1 MSDPWGPSHRYAPPP
16 RLQRPWPLRML
27 GRLVGLY
34 FGLAFAKVLLGLPGV
49 TPLVWAWHWLGPAAG
64 VWLCLP
70 VARRV
75 APWVW
80 MWARRWRRQRVRTPK
95 AVVRAGDPLVGV
107 REHTAALGGGA
118 FLGLRERGGWA
129 TADGEQAV
137 MILGPPR
144 SGKSSAVVIPALL
157 AAPGPAVSTSTKPE
171 IFEITARARGRL
183 GTVWVFDPAATMPRL
198 PRGVRRLSWSPVGA
212 ATSWDAALVMARA
225 MTASAPVHRGS
236 QHEGHWTERAGALLA
251 PLLLAANRAGRDI
264 GDVARW
270 VLRQDIDD
278 PAGTLEEHEQRMA
291 CDVLVGIA
299 QTEGRER
306 SSIYSATAGVLAAYR
321 SDAARASAAEPNFDA
336 ARFVES
342 QDTVYVCAPAHKQAL
357 CAPLVVGLLEEIR
370 HATYARHAA
379 GRADRRR
386 PVFFCL
392 DEVANIAPIHDLPA
406 LVSEAG
412 GQGLHVLVCLQDLS
426 QVRSRWGDHLAEGF
440 LSLFQTKLILR
451 GIGDSRTL
459 EAISLTLG
467 EYDRHLVSH
476 NESVSVKA
484 GWLGGPGN
492 ESSSTSYQTVRQRT
506 LSPGEIS
513 QLPQGHGLL
522 LTAHGWGL
530 LRLAPWYATA
540 PWRDIAFADDPRPPA
555 VDAWAPATSPR
566 ADSRPSIDSPTRRN
580 TR

>member
-1 MSDPWGPSHRYAPPP
+1 
-16 RLQRPWPLRML
+16 
-27 GRLVGLY
+27 
-34 FGLAFAKVLLGLPGV
+34 
-49 TPLVWAWHWLGPAAG
+49 
-64 VWLCLP
+64 
-70 VARRV
+70 
-75 APWVW
+75 
-80 MWARRWRRQRVRTPK
+80 
-95 AVVRAGDPLVGV
+95 
-107 REHTAALGGGA
+107 
-118 FLGLRERGGWA
+118 
-129 TADGEQAV
+129 
-137 MILGPPR
+137 
-144 SGKSSAVVIPALL
+144 
-157 AAPGPAVSTSTKPE
+157 
-171 IFEITARARGRL
+171 
-183 GTVWVFDPAATMPRL
+183 
-198 PRGVRRLSWSPVGA
+198 
-212 ATSWDAALVMARA
+212 
-225 MTASAPVHRGS
+225 
-236 QHEGHWTERAGALLA
+236 
-251 PLLLAANRAGRDI
+251 
-264 GDVARW
+264 
-270 VLRQDIDD
+270 
-278 PAGTLEEHEQRMA
+278 MA

-336 ARFVES
+336 ARFVDS

-426 QVRSRWGDHLAEGF
+426 QVRSRWGDHAR
-440 LSLFQTKLILR
+440 R
-451 GIGDSRTL
+451 GLPVAVSDQARPARDRRQPHARGDQSRPWANTT
-459 EAISLTLG
+459 ATWSPTTIAA
-467 EYDRHLVSH
+467 
-476 NESVSVKA
+476 SVKA
-484 GWLGGPGN
+484 GWFGGPGS
-492 ESSSTSYQTVRQRT
+492 ESSSASYQTVRQRT
-506 LSPGEIS
+506 LSPGEVS
-513 QLPQGHGLL
+513 QIPRGRGLL
-522 LTAHGWGL
+522 LSAHGWGL